1 MTANPATLSERRK
14 RLLVV
19 GLGVS
24 GCAACRWGLR
34 QGYRVHGTDAATHEA
49 LREALVPLEQ
59 EGAVF
64 SLGEH
69 RLDDFLEAD
78 LIVVSPGVPLSLPAL
93 EAARRA
99 GVEIIGELEWAWRYC
114 RVPVAAVTGTNGK
127 TTTTELI
134 GAFLKEG
141 GMRAFVGGNLG
152 TPLSQW
158 LTETADAS
166 AEGSIDWCIL
176 EVSSFQLD
184 TAPTFAPR
192 IGVVLNV
199 TPDHLDRYPDFDAYA
214 ASKFSMFREA
224 SGERQTAVLNGDD
237 PVCRKWAE
245 RLNARVLFFSLSD
258 PEASASVAQGR
269 LLIRL
274 PDQPEKTFDL
284 SRWALKGVHNLENLM
299 AASLVA
305 SLCGVDPE
313 ALQRTIDSFRPS
325 PHRMEGIATVDGVR
339 FVNDSKGTNVGA
351 VAKAL
356 ESCEPHVVLLMG
368 GRAKGTDFRS
378 LGPLCRE
385 KVRFLVAFGEAGPQ
399 VAADLSPFVETV
411 TVENLGQAFREAVR
425 RARPGDTVLLSPGC
439 ASFDQYANY
448 AERGEHF
455 RRLVGRIRG
464 LED

>member
-1 MTANPATLSERRK
+1 MNANPATLSERRK
-14 RLLVV
+14 TLLVV

-24 GCAACRWGLR
+24 GRAACRWGLR
-34 QGYRVHGTDAATHEA
+34 QGYRVHGTDAATQEA
-49 LREALVPLEQ
+49 LREALAPLEK
-59 EGAVF
+59 EGAAF

-69 RLDDFLEAD
+69 RLQDFLEAD
-78 LIVVSPGVPLSLPAL
+78 LIVVSPGVPLNLPAL
-93 EAARRA
+93 EAARRT

-114 RVPVAAVTGTNGK
+114 RAPVAAVTGTNGK

-152 TPLSQW
+152 TPLCHW
-158 LTETADAS
+158 LAETGNAPS
-166 AEGSIDWCIL
+166 EGAVDWCVL

-184 TAPTFAPR
+184 TASTFAPT

-214 ASKFSMFREA
+214 ASKFSMFRE
-224 SGERQTAVLNGDD
+224 SPGVPQTAVLNGDD
-237 PVCRKWAE
+237 PVCRTWAE
-245 RLNARVLFFSLSD
+245 GLKARVLFFSRSD
-258 PEASASVAQGR
+258 PEAAASVAEGR
-269 LLIRL
+269 LLISL
-274 PDQPEKTFDL
+274 PDQPKKTFDL

-305 SLCGVDPE
+305 SLCGVDPD
-313 ALQRTIDSFRPS
+313 AVQRTIDSFRPS
-325 PHRMEGIATVDGVR
+325 AHRMEWIATVNGVR

-356 ESCEPHVVLLMG
+356 ESCEAPVVLLMG

-411 TVENLGQAFREAVR
+411 TVENLDQAFREALR

-455 RRLVGRIRG
+455 RQLVEG
-464 LED
+464 LKD